1 MQAHRSDII
10 KVSAPGRLHL
20 GFLDLHG
27 GLNRLFGSLGVGLAD
42 ISTDIEA
49 RHNDKLLVS
58 GPGATR
64 AHRYANELLMHMNI
78 QNGVRIH
85 INRAIPEHAGLGSG
99 TQMALAVGEAIN
111 RLFELEL
118 SLASIATILD
128 RGNRS
133 GIGIGSFASGG
144 FIVDAGRSA
153 ETEVPPV
160 ISRLHFPDSWR
171 FVLVLDPNQQGVHGK
186 KETQAFVELEKMDE
200 SLSGHLCRLLL
211 MQVLPAVVEQNCS
224 SFGKAVTEI
233 QVAMGEYFSSTQSG
247 IYTSADVGQALFQL
261 QEQGASG
268 IGQSSWGPT
277 GFAVFASETDAYQA
291 VKKVRKHWRWKS
303 ELELMICSAKNDKAE
318 IVVDKVN
325 NENSERV
332 NKGA

>member
-1 MQAHRSDII
+1 MQEHATDII

-27 GLNRLFGSLGVGLAD
+27 GLNRLFGSLGVGLRE
-42 ISTDIEA
+42 ISTNIEA
-49 RHNDKLLVS
+49 RHAEKLLVS
-58 GPGATR
+58 GPGAAR
-64 AHRYANELLMHMNI
+64 AHRYADEMLMHMNI
-78 QNGVRIH
+78 QSGVRIH

-99 TQMALAVGEAIN
+99 TQMALAVGVAISK
-111 RLFELEL
+111 LFNLEL
-118 SLASIATILD
+118 SHASIATILD

-133 GIGIGSFASGG
+133 GIGIGSFATGG

-171 FVLVLDPNQQGVHGK
+171 FVLVLDPNRQGVHGN
-186 KETQAFVELEKMDE
+186 KESQAFVELEKMDE
-200 SLSGHLCRLLL
+200 ALSAHLCRLLL
-211 MQVLPAVVEQNCS
+211 MQVLPSVVEKNCA
-224 SFGKAVTEI
+224 SFGQAVTEI
-233 QVAMGEYFSSTQSG
+233 QLAMGEYFSSTQSG
-247 IYTSADVGQALFQL
+247 IYTSADVGQALHQL

-291 VKKVRKHWRWKS
+291 VKNVRKHWRWKS
-303 ELELMICSAKNDKAE
+303 ELDLMICSANNDKAE
-318 IVVDKVN
+318 VLLDQGDTE
-325 NENSERV
+325 NESQRNE
-332 NKGA
+332 GA

>member
-1 MQAHRSDII
+1 MQEQSSDIV

-27 GLNRLFGSLGVGLAD
+27 GLDRLFGSLGVGLAD

-49 RHNDKLLVS
+49 RHAEKLLVS
-58 GPGATR
+58 GPGASR
-64 AHRYANELLMHMNI
+64 AHRYADEMLMHMNI
-78 QNGVRIH
+78 QSGVRLH

-111 RLFELEL
+111 QLFKLDL
-118 SLASIATILD
+118 SLASIARILD

-160 ISRLHFPDSWR
+160 ISRLHYPDSWR
-171 FVLVLDPNQQGVHGK
+171 FVLVLDPNKQGVHGK
-186 KETQAFVELEKMDE
+186 KESQAFVELEKMDE
-200 SLSGHLCRLLL
+200 SLSAHLCRVLL
-211 MQVLPAVVEQNCS
+211 MQLLPAVVEQNCFR
-224 SFGKAVTEI
+224 FGEAVSEI
-233 QVAMGEYFSSTQSG
+233 QLAMGEYFSSTQSG

-261 QEQGASG
+261 KEQGASG

-277 GFAVFASETDAYQA
+277 GFAIFASETDAYQA
-291 VKKVRKHWRWKS
+291 VKKVRKNWRWKS
-303 ELELMICSAKNDKAE
+303 ELEIMICSAKNDKADIAVE
-318 IVVDKVN
+318 TAD
-325 NENSERV
+325 NEDNIRV
-332 NKGA
+332 TKGA